1 MISAQD
7 ALQKLREG
15 NARFTAGLDPQG
27 ERPHFK
33 AIENQKP
40 SAIILSCSD
49 SRVPPEVIFDHGIG
63 DLFIVRVAG
72 NIVTPTQIGSVEFA
86 AEKFGSRLVVVLG
99 HTMCGAIRATL
110 DELAN
115 PTPPRTENL
124 HSIIDAISPCLS
136 PLIEASPHLD
146 EDNMMHEAMR
156 MNVLNSVN
164 KLQEKSSILRKH
176 VSEKELEIIG
186 AEYCVSTGAVHFIE
200 QTPD

>member
-49 SRVPPEVIFDHGIG
+49 SRVPPEMIFDHGIG

-115 PTPPRTENL
+115 PTPSRTENL

-176 VSEKELEIIG
+176 VSEKGLEIIG

>member
-15 NARFTAGLDPQG
+15 NVRFTDGLDPQG
-27 ERPHFK
+27 ERPNFK
-33 AIENQKP
+33 AIENQEP

-49 SRVPPEVIFDHGIG
+49 SRVPPEVIFDQGIG

-115 PTPPRTENL
+115 PSPSRTENL

-136 PLIEASPHLD
+136 SLVETSPQLD
-146 EDNMMHEAMR
+146 GENLMHEAMR
-156 MNVLNSVN
+156 TNVLHSVN
-164 KLQEKSSILRKH
+164 QLQQESSILRKH
-176 VSEKELEIIG
+176 VSEKGLEIIG
-186 AEYCVSTGAVHFIE
+186 AEYCVSTGSVNFIE
-200 QTPD
+200 PTAG